1 MRNWNAPFCPLFHP
15 ITQKP
20 IHGYYSMVAFNQL
33 YQLGNQ
39 VETQC
44 DTEELYVLAASN
56 GKQNRLLI
64 SNLTGKDQ
72 KLELNGVDLT
82 AARFYVID
90 QERLLSW
97 APNADIVEKNMVLL
111 IEW

>member
-1 MRNWNAPFCPLFHP
+1 
-15 ITQKP
+15 
-20 IHGYYSMVAFNQL
+20 
-33 YQLGNQ
+33 LGNQ

-82 AARFYVID
+82 DARFYVID